1 MKYLAALAAVALMG
15 VDARVKSSYATKKVQ
30 QTRQKLERDFGKG
43 LANLYD
49 ANGRFEHEK
58 LSWGF
63 RNQGQGHKWAE
74 DKLGAISVTI
84 MSGLTID
91 ATLASSLIL
100 GFSNG
105 LTYTGLD
112 TENSSGVVIPNQS
125 VPLTNCFASTYALLN
140 DFDTLFYNVST
151 FATIPGTIKIFDV
164 GFLDPSHILMDF
176 SVEYEM
182 CEVAAI
188 YGQFKDMAG
197 ADYAAIADNVSREIL
212 VLMLESPETRALIMD
227 IKEAG
232 ECAAGA
238 ISDAGLDDLVGGIV
252 DSVTGADDAP
262 GANDTEDEGE
272 FFNFITDEEI
282 EAARE
287 AAAALAGCTDGL
299 DKWAIGNLSGGI
311 FSKFFDTSLM
321 ANV

>member
-1 MKYLAALAAVALMG
+1 MKYLAALAAFALMG

-49 ANGRFEHEK
+49 ANGRFQHEK

-63 RNQGQGHKWAE
+63 RNQGRGHKWAE

-105 LTYTGLD
+105 LTYTGLQSDND
-112 TENSSGVVIPNQS
+112 TGVVIPNQS

-151 FATIPGTIKIFDV
+151 FASIPGTIKIFDV
-164 GFLDPSHILMDF
+164 AVLDPSHIMMDF

-212 VLMLESPETRALIMD
+212 VIMIESPETRTLIKD

-232 ECAAGA
+232 ECAAAA
-238 ISDAGLDDLVGGIV
+238 IADAGLDDLLGDVV
-252 DSVTGADDAP
+252 STVTGGDAP
-262 GANDTEDEGE
+262 GENDTADEGDL
-272 FFNFITDEEI
+272 FNFITDEEI

-299 DKWAIGNLSGGI
+299 DKWAIGNLSGNL
-311 FSKFFDTSLM
+311 FSSFFDTSLM
-321 ANV
+321 ANI

>member
-1 MKYLAALAAVALMG
+1 MKYLAALAAFALMG

-49 ANGRFEHEK
+49 ENGRFQHEK

-63 RNQGQGHKWAE
+63 RNQGRGHKWAE

-105 LTYTGLD
+105 LTYTGLQSDND
-112 TENSSGVVIPNQS
+112 TGVVIPNQS

-151 FATIPGTIKIFDV
+151 FASIPGTIKIFDV
-164 GFLDPSHILMDF
+164 AVLDPSHIMMDF

-197 ADYAAIADNVSREIL
+197 ADYAAIAD
-212 VLMLESPETRALIMD
+212 
-227 IKEAG
+227 
-232 ECAAGA
+232 
-238 ISDAGLDDLVGGIV
+238 AGLDDLLGDVV
-252 DSVTGADDAP
+252 STVTGGDAP
-262 GANDTEDEGE
+262 GENDTADEGDL
-272 FFNFITDEEI
+272 FNFITDEEI

-287 AAAALAGCTDGL
+287 AAAALAGCPDGL
-299 DKWAIGNLSGGI
+299 DKWAIGNLSGNL
-311 FSKFFDTSLM
+311 FSSFFDTSLM
-321 ANV
+321 ANI